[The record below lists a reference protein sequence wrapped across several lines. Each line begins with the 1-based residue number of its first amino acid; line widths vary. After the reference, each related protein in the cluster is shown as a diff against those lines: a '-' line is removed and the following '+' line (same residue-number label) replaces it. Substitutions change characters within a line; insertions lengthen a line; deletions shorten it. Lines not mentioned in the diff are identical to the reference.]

1 MQRKKI
7 IAMLMISLFFTA
19 GCLGALEDEAEIPD
33 IDLPLDWKT
42 VTPRAVSTPD
52 LVGFDDCEDLEMRLK
67 ESISEDYRIQLLQA
81 VEEQYYYFWD
91 DAVMFDGDIAAE
103 ASADGGTGGTNT
115 PMQRR
120 VEGTDYSGT
129 NNQEGG
135 VDEADVVKTDGYYIY
150 FLNGKKLEIMGVPEF
165 GELVYQSNTTIEG
178 NPNSMLLDGD
188 RLVVISSVNS
198 WNIPHTNPLY
208 AAMEWDEQYSS
219 WRTYSLT
226 KFSVFDISDRS
237 DIELEKELFIEG
249 SYITAREVDGT
260 IRTVSHAWMETMGLR
275 SWLDF
280 PEGYWNLDYEDPKR
294 LEIREEVA
302 YQTMLDN
309 EKVIADME
317 ISDLVPRIYERQND
331 NVITHSLT
339 NDDCASFIAPQ
350 DGFSRG
356 VNSIFSF
363 DLTSSDF
370 AFEADHIIGNYPL
383 VYSSAD
389 ALILAEKS
397 WDSWWF
403 WNSADSDEATNI
415 HMFDISDSGTT
426 EYIASGRV
434 DGTIQNQFSL
444 SEYQGVLRVA
454 STEGQWGR
462 WWLENPEP
470 MTSNVVT
477 LQPIADATGHT
488 TLEQIGIV
496 EGIAPNETI
505 WSARFV
511 EDRAYIVTF
520 ENMDPL
526 WTIDL
531 SDPTNPTIMGEL
543 KIPGVSTYIHPISD
557 NTLLTIGMGPADLET
572 GEGLDWSNV
581 RLSLFDVSDFTNPLE
596 TTTLTISP
604 VEDENNPCWSWSSS
618 EATYEHKAFQYW
630 APKSMLAVPMNT
642 YTSGYYD
649 YEASA
654 YVECNREWVSK
665 LMITNVTETSLTAY
679 GEVDHSEF
687 YDSEQYWWNSYNI
700 RRSIFMGDYIYA
712 ISANGITATNL
723 TTMENSASIPLEY
736 QNPYESYYWIMEDG
750 NSDREE
756 ESSSEASDGEDK
768 PEEDEGSS
776 PDRD

>member
-1 MQRKKI
+1 MQSKKI
-7 IAMLMISLFFTA
+7 LAVLMISLFFTA
-19 GCLGALEDEAEIPD
+19 GCLGALEDEVEIPD
-33 IDLPLDWKT
+33 IDLPLDWKI
-42 VTPRAVSTPD
+42 VLPRAVSTPD

-91 DAVMFDGDIAAE
+91 DAVMFDGDMVAE
-103 ASADGGTGGTNT
+103 SSADGATSGTNT
-115 PMQRR
+115 PIQRR

-226 KFSVFDISDRS
+226 KFSVFDIGDRS

-260 IRTVSHAWMETMGLR
+260 IRTVSHAWMKTMGLR

-280 PEGYWNLDYEDPKR
+280 PTGYWDLDYDDPKR
-294 LEIREEVA
+294 LEIREKVA

-309 EKVIADME
+309 EEIIADME
-317 ISDLVPRIYERQND
+317 LSDLVPRIYERQND

-370 AFEADHIIGNYPL
+370 TFEADHIIGNYPL

-415 HMFDISDSGTT
+415 HMFDISNSGTT

-462 WWLENPEP
+462 WWLDYPEP

-477 LQPIADATGHT
+477 LRPIADANGHT

-496 EGIAPNETI
+496 EGIAPNG
-505 WSARFV
+505 
-511 EDRAYIVTF
+511 
-520 ENMDPL
+520 N
-526 WTIDL
+526 DL
-531 SDPTNPTIMGEL
+531 
-543 KIPGVSTYIHPISD
+543 
-557 NTLLTIGMGPADLET
+557 GPF
-572 GEGLDWSNV
+572 
-581 RLSLFDVSDFTNPLE
+581 R
-596 TTTLTISP
+596 
-604 VEDENNPCWSWSSS
+604 C
-618 EATYEHKAFQYW
+618 
-630 APKSMLAVPMNT
+630 
-642 YTSGYYD
+642 
-649 YEASA
+649 
-654 YVECNREWVSK
+654 
-665 LMITNVTETSLTAY
+665 
-679 GEVDHSEF
+679 
-687 YDSEQYWWNSYNI
+687 
-700 RRSIFMGDYIYA
+700 
-712 ISANGITATNL
+712 
-723 TTMENSASIPLEY
+723 
-736 QNPYESYYWIMEDG
+736 
-750 NSDREE
+750 
-756 ESSSEASDGEDK
+756 
-768 PEEDEGSS
+768 
-776 PDRD
+776 

>member
-1 MQRKKI
+1 
-7 IAMLMISLFFTA
+7 
-19 GCLGALEDEAEIPD
+19 
-33 IDLPLDWKT
+33 
-42 VTPRAVSTPD
+42 
-52 LVGFDDCEDLEMRLK
+52 
-67 ESISEDYRIQLLQA
+67 
-81 VEEQYYYFWD
+81 
-91 DAVMFDGDIAAE
+91 
-103 ASADGGTGGTNT
+103 
-115 PMQRR
+115 
-120 VEGTDYSGT
+120 
-129 NNQEGG
+129 
-135 VDEADVVKTDGYYIY
+135 
-150 FLNGKKLEIMGVPEF
+150 
-165 GELVYQSNTTIEG
+165 
-178 NPNSMLLDGD
+178 
-188 RLVVISSVNS
+188 
-198 WNIPHTNPLY
+198 
-208 AAMEWDEQYSS
+208 
-219 WRTYSLT
+219 
-226 KFSVFDISDRS
+226 
-237 DIELEKELFIEG
+237 
-249 SYITAREVDGT
+249 
-260 IRTVSHAWMETMGLR
+260 
-275 SWLDF
+275 
-280 PEGYWNLDYEDPKR
+280 
-294 LEIREEVA
+294 
-302 YQTMLDN
+302 
-309 EKVIADME
+309 
-317 ISDLVPRIYERQND
+317 
-331 NVITHSLT
+331 
-339 NDDCASFIAPQ
+339 
-350 DGFSRG
+350 
-356 VNSIFSF
+356 
-363 DLTSSDF
+363 
-370 AFEADHIIGNYPL
+370 
-383 VYSSAD
+383 
-389 ALILAEKS
+389 
-397 WDSWWF
+397 
-403 WNSADSDEATNI
+403 
-415 HMFDISDSGTT
+415 MFDISDSGTT

-462 WWLENPEP
+462 WWLDNPEP

-768 PEEDEGSS
+768 PAEDEGSA
-776 PDRD
+776 PDAD

>member
-7 IAMLMISLFFTA
+7 MAMLMISLFFTA
-19 GCLGALEDEAEIPD
+19 GCLGALEDEVEISD

-275 SWLDF
+275 SWLEF

-309 EKVIADME
+309 EEIIADME

-370 AFEADHIIGNYPL
+370 TFEADHIIGNYPL

-462 WWLENPEP
+462 WWLDNPEP

-736 QNPYESYYWIMEDG
+736 QNPYESYYWIMEEG